1 MERSFGGRVTGRGNW
16 ARTMFMRTKPE
27 SVQRRKFLGA
37 GLSATA
43 AGVLASCGRT
53 GGGPHWRF
61 FTAAEARTVDAI
73 CEQIIPADT
82 DPGAR
87 QAGVVNFIDLQLT
100 KHHKRHQAA
109 YRKGIA
115 GVDAV
120 SRKRFGKP
128 FAELPSEQQVDSD
141 GRGEQRRRV
150 LRLDPNPH
158 HARLLRRPSPRRQPR
173 RNELEDAGPAIS
185 TGAGPHACR
194 AEGGLTRWP

>member
-1 MERSFGGRVTGRGNW
+1 MRS
-16 ARTMFMRTKPE
+16 KKD
-27 SVQRRKFLGA
+27 SIQRRRFLGA

-43 AGVLASCGRT
+43 TGVLASCGRS

-61 FTAAEARTVDAI
+61 FTAAEASAVDAI
-73 CEQIIPADT
+73 CEQLIPADT

-100 KHHKRHQAA
+100 KHHKRHQGA

-128 FAELPSEQQVDSD
+128 FAELPAEQQIEVLTEVEEKDAEFFGLIRTHAMQGFYGDPRHGGNRGAVSWKMLGLSSPPVR
-141 GRGEQRRRV
+141 GRM
-150 LRLDPNPH
+150 P
-158 HARLLRRPSPRRQPR
+158 
-173 RNELEDAGPAIS
+173 AGQK
-185 TGAGPHACR
+185 AG
-194 AEGGLTRWP
+194 

>member
-1 MERSFGGRVTGRGNW
+1 MQNSL
-16 ARTMFMRTKPE
+16 K
-27 SVQRRKFLGA
+27 RRRFLGA

-43 AGVLASCGRT
+43 AGVLASCGRA

-61 FTAAEARTVDAI
+61 FTAAEASAVDAI

-82 DPGAR
+82 DPGAK

-100 KHHKRHQAA
+100 KHYRRYQGA

-128 FAELPSEQQVDSD
+128 FAELPSERQVEILSD
-141 GRGEQRRRV
+141 VENNDADFFGLIRAHAMQGFYGDPRHGGNRGAVSWKMLGLPFPPVRGRLPDGQK
-150 LRLDPNPH
+150 
-158 HARLLRRPSPRRQPR
+158 
-173 RNELEDAGPAIS
+173 AG
-185 TGAGPHACR
+185 
-194 AEGGLTRWP
+194 

>member
-1 MERSFGGRVTGRGNW
+1 MQDSL
-16 ARTMFMRTKPE
+16 K
-27 SVQRRKFLGA
+27 RRRFLGA

-53 GGGPHWRF
+53 GGGPNWRF
-61 FTAAEARTVDAI
+61 LTAAEARSVDAI

-100 KHHKRHQAA
+100 KHHKRHQSA

-128 FAELPSEQQVDSD
+128 FAELPSERQVEVLTDVENND
-141 GRGEQRRRV
+141 AEFFGLIRTHTMQGFYGDPRHGGNRGAV
-150 LRLDPNPH
+150 SWKMLGL
-158 HARLLRRPSPRRQPR
+158 PSPPVRGRMP
-173 RNELEDAGPAIS
+173 AGPKV
-185 TGAGPHACR
+185 G
-194 AEGGLTRWP
+194 

>member
-1 MERSFGGRVTGRGNW
+1 MGN
-16 ARTMFMRTKPE
+16 
-27 SVQRRKFLGA
+27 SVQRRRFLGA

-61 FTAAEARTVDAI
+61 FTAAEARSVDAI

-120 SRKRFGKP
+120 SRKLFGKP
-128 FAELPSEQQVDSD
+128 FAELPSEQQVEVLTDVENND
-141 GRGEQRRRV
+141 AEFFGLIRAHTMQGFYGDPRHGGNRGAMSWKM
-150 LRLDPNPH
+150 LGL
-158 HARLLRRPSPRRQPR
+158 PSPPVRGRMP
-173 RNELEDAGPAIS
+173 AGQKAV
-185 TGAGPHACR
+185 
-194 AEGGLTRWP
+194 

>member
-1 MERSFGGRVTGRGNW
+1 
-16 ARTMFMRTKPE
+16 MRDSLK
-27 SVQRRKFLGA
+27 RRRFLGA

-53 GGGPHWRF
+53 GGDPDWRF
-61 FTAAEARTVDAI
+61 FTAAEARAVDAI

-87 QAGVVNFIDLQLT
+87 QAGVVNFIDIQLT
-100 KHHKRHQAA
+100 KHYKRYQGA

-128 FAELPSEQQVDSD
+128 FAELPSEQQAEVLTDLENNGAEFFGLIRTHTMQGFYGD
-141 GRGEQRRRV
+141 PRHGGNRGEV
-150 LRLDPNPH
+150 SWKMLGLPNPPV
-158 HARLLRRPSPRRQPR
+158 RGRMP
-173 RNELEDAGPAIS
+173 AGQK
-185 TGAGPHACR
+185 AG
-194 AEGGLTRWP
+194 

>member
-1 MERSFGGRVTGRGNW
+1 MQDSL
-16 ARTMFMRTKPE
+16 K
-27 SVQRRKFLGA
+27 RRRFLGA

-61 FTAAEARTVDAI
+61 FTAAEASAVDAI
-73 CEQIIPADT
+73 CERIIPADK

-100 KHHKRHQAA
+100 KHHRRYQGA

-128 FAELPSEQQVDSD
+128 FAELPSERQIEVLTDVENNDAEFFGLIRTHTMQGFYGDPRHGGNRGAVSWKMLGLPFPPVR
-141 GRGEQRRRV
+141 GR
-150 LRLDPNPH
+150 LP
-158 HARLLRRPSPRRQPR
+158 
-173 RNELEDAGPAIS
+173 AGQK
-185 TGAGPHACR
+185 AG
-194 AEGGLTRWP
+194 